1 MSLKVV
7 SWNIAAINNNPFEYW
22 ITHDDPDYLRLMN
35 DVQARAM
42 RTPCAALASS
52 NPAHAAH
59 VASHTPRAHNRP
71 ILRAQRFIDDPADRD
86 VPVSEVFTQEMW
98 AELRRRMG
106 DAGWAGVDA
115 TAERWS
121 NDLSRRKII
130 SGFLKDAGIGD
141 KRLASMPDRVTN
153 TIRTADGGK
162 ASRPTV
168 ISSYTGDMG
177 TRSAWWAAWL
187 AFHFDQPLTTAGK
200 DGKAGEPKVPAAM
213 LSKIK
218 QSKYPALTAEE
229 EAMSIPLQLL
239 CEAIFD
245 AVLLHIVSACSPD
258 GKWQVGEYRP
268 HTRRESSARCA
279 RRRGRSSSKACT
291 ARSRR
296 RRTRGRWR
304 YSTRSIKTP
313 T

>member
-1 MSLKVV
+1 
-7 SWNIAAINNNPFEYW
+7 
-22 ITHDDPDYLRLMN
+22 
-35 DVQARAM
+35 
-42 RTPCAALASS
+42 
-52 NPAHAAH
+52 
-59 VASHTPRAHNRP
+59 
-71 ILRAQRFIDDPADRD
+71 
-86 VPVSEVFTQEMW
+86 
-98 AELRRRMG
+98 MG

-130 SGFLKDAGIGD
+130 SGFLKDSGIGD

-200 DGKAGEPKVPAAM
+200 DGKVSDPKVPAAM

-218 QSKYPALTAEE
+218 QSKYPALTEEE

-245 AVLLHIVSACSPD
+245 AVLLHIVSACSPN
-258 GKWQVGEYRP
+258 GKWQVGEP
-268 HTRRESSARCA
+268 SPKNSPNSVRCA
-279 RRRGRSSSKACT
+279 CTRGRSSSRACT
-291 ARSRR
+291 ARWRR
-296 RRTRGRWR
+296 RRMRGRLR
-304 YSTRSIKTP
+304 YSTRCTKTP
-313 T
+313 M